1 MNFSSLIYDFVLW
14 KRLLTINGN
23 TEKMLSV
30 VWHISSLCLEN
41 GVFTINQ
48 NAPNYLH
55 SVLVRGET
63 RIIKLEK
70 TVGMSEELVVFIL
83 GT

>member
-1 MNFSSLIYDFVLW
+1 MNFSSLIYYFVLW

-48 NAPNYLH
+48 SAPNYLY

-63 RIIKLEK
+63 RTIKLEK
-70 TVGMSEELVVFIL
+70 TVDMCEELVVFIL
-83 GT
+83 GI

>member
-1 MNFSSLIYDFVLW
+1 MNFSSLIYYFVLW

-23 TEKMLSV
+23 TEKTLSV

-41 GVFTINQ
+41 GVFTISQ
-48 NAPNYLH
+48 SAPNYLH

-70 TVGMSEELVVFIL
+70 TVDMSEELVVFIL
-83 GT
+83 GI

>member
-1 MNFSSLIYDFVLW
+1 MILCYG
-14 KRLLTINGN
+14 RLLTINGN
-23 TEKMLSV
+23 TEKLLSV
-30 VWHISSLCLEN
+30 AWHISSLCLEN

-48 NAPNYLH
+48 NTPNYLH

-70 TVGMSEELVVFIL
+70 TVDMSEELIVFIL
-83 GT
+83 GI